1 MKNEKAYLKKLM
13 YNELDEAQPYIKG
26 KVKPKINKP
35 KAKDSKPQRG
45 KKNVLGSWNY
55 EFNKYA

>member
-13 YNELDEAQPYIKG
+13 YNELDEAQSYIKG

-35 KAKDSKPQRG
+35 KQKDTKPVRG
-45 KKNVLGSWNY
+45 KSNFL
-55 EFNKYA
+55 ELE

>member
-45 KKNVLGSWNY
+45 KKNVSGSWD
-55 EFNKYA
+55 

>member
-35 KAKDSKPQRG
+35 KKKEAKPVKG
-45 KKNVLGSWNY
+45 KRNLSDDWD
-55 EFNKYA
+55 

>member
-45 KKNVLGSWNY
+45 KKNLSDNWD
-55 EFNKYA
+55 

>member
-26 KVKPKINKP
+26 KVKTKINKP

-45 KKNVLGSWNY
+45 KKNVSGSWD
-55 EFNKYA
+55 